1 MKSASKF
8 EKVAARCWNLLNE
21 GKPFTPIFVVGT
33 MLLFHMGALT
43 DWDSALALFQ
53 SFLYVIPLLVLYY
66 LFDFPLFLR
75 NYLWIPFVVY
85 LIIWND
91 DRYRPIILFHRVI
104 FLFYRILLGNT
115 VLPFANRDD
124 MVKLYPF
131 LEARDEK

>member
-43 DWDSALALFQ
+43 DWDSALAIFQ

-85 LIIWND
+85 LITWND
-91 DRYRPIILFHRVI
+91 DKYRPIILFHRAI

-115 VLPFANRDD
+115 VLPFANRDV

>member
-43 DWDSALALFQ
+43 DWDSALAIFQ

-85 LIIWND
+85 LITWND
-91 DRYRPIILFHRVI
+91 DRYRPIILFHRAI
-104 FLFYRILLGNT
+104 FLFYRILLGNA
-115 VLPFANRDD
+115 VLPFANRDV

>member
-53 SFLYVIPLLVLYY
+53 SFLYVIPLFVLYY
-66 LFDFPLFLR
+66 LYDFPLFLR

-85 LIIWND
+85 LITWND
-91 DRYRPIILFHRVI
+91 DKYRPIILFHRAI

-115 VLPFANRDD
+115 VLPFANRDV

>member
-43 DWDSALALFQ
+43 DWDSALAIFQ

-85 LIIWND
+85 LITWND
-91 DRYRPIILFHRVI
+91 DKYRSIILFNRAI

-115 VLPFANRDD
+115 LLPFANRDV

>member
-43 DWDSALALFQ
+43 DWDSALAIFQ

-85 LIIWND
+85 LITWND
-91 DRYRPIILFHRVI
+91 DKYRSIILFNRAI

-115 VLPFANRDD
+115 VLPFANRDV